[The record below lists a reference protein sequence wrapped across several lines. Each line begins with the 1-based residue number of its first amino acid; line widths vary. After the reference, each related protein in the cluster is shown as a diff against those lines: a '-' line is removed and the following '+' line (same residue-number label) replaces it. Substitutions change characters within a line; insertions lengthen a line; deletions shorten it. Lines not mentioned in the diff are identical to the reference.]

1 MGIYAWILA
10 DTKLGAS
17 NKDHAG
23 NSKGENDTLF
33 NYEAH
38 IWEKP
43 LPASPLPRFP
53 ASPLPRFPAD
63 FPFHVCFISDS
74 FTGV

>member
-1 MGIYAWILA
+1 MICFSCRWAFTLWILA
-10 DTKLGAS
+10 DTKLGAP

-33 NYEAH
+33 NHDAH
-38 IWEKP
+38 TTMGVI
-43 LPASPLPRFP
+43 P

-63 FPFHVCFISDS
+63 FHFHVCFITDS
-74 FTGV
+74 FTRV